1 MIDVERVN
9 RKNLKAE
16 ELEFALLSSLNQ
28 VDPDPEFVTRLR
40 NRFDHTPSTVIEHRT
55 FWEAYV
61 IIATGL
67 FFGTFIIWLVQRLA
81 GKHKSEAG

>member
-1 MIDVERVN
+1 MLEVDRVN
-9 RKNLKAE
+9 RKKFQAE
-16 ELEFALLSSLNQ
+16 ELEFALFSSLNP

-40 NRFDHTPSTVIEHRT
+40 NRFDHMPSTVIEHRT

-67 FFGTFIIWLVQRLA
+67 FFGTFLIWLVQRLVSRREPA
-81 GKHKSEAG
+81 SG